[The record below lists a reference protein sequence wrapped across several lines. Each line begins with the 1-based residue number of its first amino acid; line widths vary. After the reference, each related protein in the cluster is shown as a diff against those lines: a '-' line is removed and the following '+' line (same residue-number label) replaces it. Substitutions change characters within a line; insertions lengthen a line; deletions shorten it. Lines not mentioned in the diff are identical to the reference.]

1 MNKRILVVPI
11 VLALAA
17 IFSYFIGARSRE
29 FYGLPLLWELTAY
42 SFLVQIVA
50 FIPAWLMDTE
60 FFYDLTGGITFISI
74 TLIATLTNPRP
85 TTPQY
90 LAAAMVGVWS
100 LRLTSFLFLRIMK
113 RGEDSRFVEIRASP
127 IRFFVAW
134 LLQGFWVIV
143 TISPLLVVMT
153 SRPKNTLES
162 ITTTNFFGVAIWAL
176 GLVTEAIADR
186 QKSAFNADPSN
197 KGRFI
202 TSGLW
207 SVSRHPNYVGE
218 VLVWVGA
225 ATFSLSSL

>member
-1 MNKRILVVPI
+1 MNKRILIVPI

-17 IFSYFIGARSRE
+17 AFSYIIGTHSRV

-74 TLIATLTNPRP
+74 TLIATLTNPNP
-85 TTPQY
+85 TTQQY
-90 LAAAMVGVWS
+90 LAAAMVGIWS

-113 RGEDSRFVEIRASP
+113 RGEDSRFVEIRAST

-134 LLQGFWVIV
+134 LLQGFWVVV
-143 TISPLLVVMT
+143 TMAPLLIVMT
-153 SRPKNTLES
+153 SKHKSSLES
-162 ITTTNFFGVAIWAL
+162 VALSNVLGVVIWAL
-176 GLVTEAIADR
+176 GLITETIADR
-186 QKSAFNADPSN
+186 QKSSFNAIPSN

-207 SVSRHPNYVGE
+207 AVSRHPNYVG
-218 VLVWVGA
+218 
-225 ATFSLSSL
+225 